1 MLATGRT
8 HRPNCLVEWPARE
21 LHDGFFSQTVG
32 MRSLLI
38 VAIAVAV
45 LAGCGSPNSS
55 SATSAPDS
63 TEAGSSPKSTSIP
76 NLRLQEVDASF
87 DSPIAGASIPG
98 SDSFLIA
105 ERAGRVI
112 AVNID
117 ESGEISSSEPI
128 LDIADQV
135 GSTEAERG
143 LLGIAVR
150 PDGSELFVSYT
161 SVQDGSSQLDSY
173 KLSGTQLDGMQVVPK
188 SKKNVLSVAQPF
200 GNHNGGHI
208 AFGPDGFL
216 YLSLGDGG
224 SSGDP
229 EGNAQNRSVLLG
241 KILRLD
247 PDAPQAVA
255 AGNPFIDSVGAQPQI
270 WLTGV
275 RNPWRFS
282 FDSATGDLWIGD
294 VGESQTEEIN
304 FLAASEGGGRGANLG
319 WDIFEGTAEFSDS
332 NPADGESSA
341 GPFTQPILSYS
352 HDEGCSVTGG
362 VVYRGKKIPDLQGAY
377 LYADFCNPALQSMR
391 LETDQVITEQSLG
404 VELQSTV
411 SFFEDSSGE
420 VYVIGL
426 DDGVFRLLGQE

>member
-87 DSPIAGASIPG
+87 DSPIAGAAIPG

-135 GSTEAERG
+135 GSTDAERG

-188 SKKNVLSVAQPF
+188 SK
-200 GNHNGGHI
+200 
-208 AFGPDGFL
+208 
-216 YLSLGDGG
+216 
-224 SSGDP
+224 
-229 EGNAQNRSVLLG
+229 R
-241 KILRLD
+241 
-247 PDAPQAVA
+247 
-255 AGNPFIDSVGAQPQI
+255 
-270 WLTGV
+270 T
-275 RNPWRFS
+275 
-282 FDSATGDLWIGD
+282 
-294 VGESQTEEIN
+294 
-304 FLAASEGGGRGANLG
+304 
-319 WDIFEGTAEFSDS
+319 
-332 NPADGESSA
+332 
-341 GPFTQPILSYS
+341 
-352 HDEGCSVTGG
+352 C
-362 VVYRGKKIPDLQGAY
+362 
-377 LYADFCNPALQSMR
+377 
-391 LETDQVITEQSLG
+391 
-404 VELQSTV
+404 
-411 SFFEDSSGE
+411 
-420 VYVIGL
+420 
-426 DDGVFRLLGQE
+426 